1 MPALN
6 FVWADKNRDIGYQAA
21 VVAPRRVNFSGLVPV
36 PGDGR
41 YEWQGFLPIRDLPH
55 AFNPEKGFYN
65 TSNEYQVPPGYTHW
79 EAIHRTWTD
88 PYRGQAVAETLG
100 SGRKFTVAD
109 MVQLQN
115 SDLSIPARSIVPLL
129 KYLKYGDPAVQRG
142 AQRLL
147 HLNDVLDRDSVE
159 AGIYE
164 MFQRRLIANFQAML
178 PAVARAIVPNP
189 PMVRMIALLN
199 APDGRFG
206 ADPAAGR
213 DALLVK
219 SLDEAV
225 AELTRRFGPDD
236 EKWTLGAY
244 HYAKVFHHMTGALR
258 PDLQARFDVG
268 TLPRGGDAYTINA
281 TGGADNQNAGGSF
294 KIVSDLEDWDN
305 SVGLNNPGQS
315 GNVDDPHYRD
325 LFAYWGRG
333 KYFPIF
339 FSRPKVE
346 AVTEKKFTLSPR

>member
-1 MPALN
+1 
-6 FVWADKNRDIGYQAA
+6 
-21 VVAPRRVNFSGLVPV
+21 
-36 PGDGR
+36 
-41 YEWQGFLPIRDLPH
+41 
-55 AFNPEKGFYN
+55 
-65 TSNEYQVPPGYTHW
+65 
-79 EAIHRTWTD
+79 
-88 PYRGQAVAETLG
+88 
-100 SGRKFTVAD
+100 
-109 MVQLQN
+109 
-115 SDLSIPARSIVPLL
+115 
-129 KYLKYGDPAVQRG
+129 
-142 AQRLL
+142 
-147 HLNDVLDRDSVE
+147 
-159 AGIYE
+159 
-164 MFQRRLIANFQAML
+164 
-178 PAVARAIVPNP
+178 
-189 PMVRMIALLN
+189 MVRMIALLS

-213 DALLVK
+213 DTLLVK
-219 SLDEAV
+219 SLGEAV
-225 AELTRRFGPDD
+225 AELTRRFGPDM
-236 EKWTLGAY
+236 EKWTLGSY

-268 TLPRGGDAYTINA
+268 TLPRGGDAYTITA

-346 AVTEKKFTLSPR
+346 SVTEKKFTLSPR